1 MSAVLDASALLA
13 LWLDETGADLVEAAV
28 SEGAAISAVNL
39 AEVLSV
45 LIRARPDLA
54 GELAEAANARDD
66 ARRLESLGAVG
77 IALPGALA
85 VEPFTLAD
93 ALRTAAIF
101 PDSRAHGLSLGDRA
115 CLMLGLR
122 LGWPVL
128 TADHAWGR
136 MGTKALGVEV
146 QSIR

>member
-13 LWLDETGADLVEAAV
+13 LWLDEPGADLVEAAV
-28 SEGAAISAVNL
+28 SEGAAISTVNL

-45 LIRARPDLA
+45 VVRAGPDLA
-54 GELAEAANARDD
+54 GKLVEAASTRDD
-66 ARRLESLGAVG
+66 AQRLESMGAGG
-77 IALPGALA
+77 IALPGALT

-93 ALRTAAIF
+93 AMRAAAVF
-101 PDSRAHGLSLGDRA
+101 PESRAHGLSLGDRA

-136 MGTKALGVEV
+136 IGTTALGVEV
-146 QSIR
+146 HPIR

>member
-13 LWLDETGADLVEAAV
+13 LWLDEPGADLVETAV
-28 SEGAAISAVNL
+28 ADGAAISTVNL
-39 AEVLSV
+39 ADVLSV

-54 GELAEAANARDD
+54 GELAEAASARDD
-66 ARRLESLGAVG
+66 RRRLESMGAVG
-77 IALPGALA
+77 IALPGALT

-101 PDSRAHGLSLGDRA
+101 PASRAHGLSLEDRA
-115 CLMLGLR
+115 CLMLGVR

-136 MGTKALGVEV
+136 MGTMVLGVEV
-146 QSIR
+146 HLIR

>member
-13 LWLDETGADLVEAAV
+13 LWLDEPGADLVEAAV
-28 SEGAAISAVNL
+28 SEGAAISTVNL

-45 LIRARPDLA
+45 VVRAGPALA
-54 GELAEAANARDD
+54 GGLADAASTRDD
-66 ARRLESLGAVG
+66 EQRLERMGAGG
-77 IALPGALA
+77 IALPGALT

-93 ALRTAAIF
+93 AMRAAAVI
-101 PDSRAHGLSLGDRA
+101 PESQAYGLSLGDRA

-128 TADHAWGR
+128 TAHHALGR
-136 MGTKALGVEV
+136 MGAGALGVEV
-146 QSIR
+146 HPIR